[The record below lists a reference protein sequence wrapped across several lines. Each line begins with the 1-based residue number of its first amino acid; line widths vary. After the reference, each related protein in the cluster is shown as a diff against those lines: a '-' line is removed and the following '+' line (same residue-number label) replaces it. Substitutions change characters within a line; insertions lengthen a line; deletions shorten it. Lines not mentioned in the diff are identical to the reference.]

1 MEAQLQPLIDTI
13 KAEGIE
19 AAETR
24 AAEIVAAAD
33 ARAAKIVEE
42 ATRKAAEQLE
52 SSKREV
58 ERLETAGQHALQQA
72 ARDLMLAVERQLQDK
87 LDRLVRDHVGEALS
101 GDSLATVI
109 EQLATNWRVDG
120 DANLEVLISEENRER
135 LESGSLAQLRDQL
148 RDNVTLRP
156 SPEVDAGIR
165 IGLENG
171 NVRYDFTAG
180 GIAEMLSQYLSP
192 RLAALMRG

>member
-1 MEAQLQPLIDTI
+1 
-13 KAEGIE
+13 
-19 AAETR
+19 
-24 AAEIVAAAD
+24 
-33 ARAAKIVEE
+33 
-42 ATRKAAEQLE
+42 
-52 SSKREV
+52 
-58 ERLETAGQHALQQA
+58 
-72 ARDLMLAVERQLQDK
+72 LQDK

>member
-19 AAETR
+19 AAESR

-42 ATRKAAEQLE
+42 ATRKATEQLE
-52 SSKREV
+52 SSKREA

-109 EQLATNWRVDG
+109 EQLVTNWRVDG

-171 NVRYDFTAG
+171 NVHYDFTAG